1 MATNIDGG
9 DSAVPVLLDKE
20 GDVTRV
26 VEDRGNVHAQV
37 PGDDGGCAVKAHEGA
52 DMARDN
58 EGDDDVTIPIGDGG
72 GTVHVRTKVDEGDVM
87 DKQVDNGGDVQ
98 DLLPRMVMSAPKS
111 LLMKEVELTQ

>member
-1 MATNIDGG
+1 
-9 DSAVPVLLDKE
+9 
-20 GDVTRV
+20 
-26 VEDRGNVHAQV
+26 
-37 PGDDGGCAVKAHEGA
+37 
-52 DMARDN
+52 MARDN

-98 DLLPRMVMSAPKS
+98 DLLPRMEMSAPKS